1 MFLVEKEVKTND
13 YFLVNRILLVMAE
26 SAERIKRKKK
36 KIMRWILNE
45 RKNTN
50 LTISATALNQRR
62 FWIRLNLKGK
72 HLDIETTVQLRITVD
87 FVDDIWTF
95 ERDLL
100 EEDTVLHLDNNFAN
114 IDPNRDRWHRNWN
127 SKFSIMERRKNRT
140 RQRRERILL
149 ADQHHS
155 FHSGEHDC
163 YHWEISRSAK
173 WRNPMC
179 EHFCRFYPIIWR
191 N

>member
-1 MFLVEKEVKTND
+1 
-13 YFLVNRILLVMAE
+13 MAE

-50 LTISATALNQRR
+50 LTINATALNQRR

-114 IDPNRDRWHRNWN
+114 IDPNRDR
-127 SKFSIMERRKNRT
+127 
-140 RQRRERILL
+140 
-149 ADQHHS
+149 
-155 FHSGEHDC
+155 
-163 YHWEISRSAK
+163 
-173 WRNPMC
+173 
-179 EHFCRFYPIIWR
+179 
-191 N
+191 